1 MGKHRPKTWKNVLSS
16 LFISYNITNSWL
28 NPFNG
33 FCFFFLY
40 NLCDSENDYVVGKR
54 KIGESSQK
62 ASSEQGRISILV
74 PRGCGSI
81 VQQTNDNHW
90 TSLQS
95 FCTESRVKQLK
106 SDWMKVESDFFCMLE
121 KVMLESL
128 PDRSAILVQT
138 NPTSHHSKC
147 LVSTHH

>member
-1 MGKHRPKTWKNVLSS
+1 MTSQFLDLIHSMV
-16 LFISYNITNSWL
+16 FV
-28 NPFNG
+28 
-33 FCFFFLY
+33 FFFSL
-40 NLCDSENDYVVGKR
+40 LCDSENDYVVGKR
-54 KIGESSQK
+54 KTGESSQK

-74 PRGCGSI
+74 LRGCGPI

-121 KVMLESL
+121 K
-128 PDRSAILVQT
+128 
-138 NPTSHHSKC
+138 
-147 LVSTHH
+147 